1 MRNHVKMS
9 RSAAADTGHIPTLS
23 VGTFSTDARG
33 QHFQTHIAQ
42 REMLRAQ
49 SLLLIDIEKNTE
61 QKDLI
66 FAFFNNQRKSLSQS
80 LQ

>member
-1 MRNHVKMS
+1 
-9 RSAAADTGHIPTLS
+9 
-23 VGTFSTDARG
+23 
-33 QHFQTHIAQ
+33 
-42 REMLRAQ
+42 MLRAQ